1 MTSKMSSSITPK
13 LEKHLPFLKWAK
25 NYNLQTFIKDIIAG
39 ITVCGIHIPQ
49 GITYG
54 NLLAGQAPKY
64 GLYTS
69 FIPVIVYAFLGTS
82 QHISTGTYAI
92 LCLLIGETISEI
104 HPDLPGNATA
114 EQWEEL
120 YSIRILDVSA
130 MTFYISVILIVS
142 YFLNAGFLV
151 RYLSV
156 PMMNGFTAGAAV
168 HIFSS
173 QVSTLFGLDIERQTG
188 PGKLVK
194 LYREIVFGLIDLNE
208 ETKPRTIASL
218 VFGISLI
225 AILIV
230 VRFVNSKCK
239 EKYSTFKNLVRLPQ
253 FGHF

>member
-1 MTSKMSSSITPK
+1 MTHFKNSQKY
-13 LEKHLPFLKWAK
+13 EKFLPFLKWAK
-25 NYNLQTFIKDIIAG
+25 PYKIKTFIKDIIAG

-54 NLLAGQAPKY
+54 NLLAGQSPKY

-104 HPDLPGNATA
+104 HPDIPRNSTVQ
-114 EQWEEL
+114 EWEEL
-120 YSIRILDVSA
+120 YTLRILDVSA
-130 MTFYISVILIVS
+130 MTFYIGVVLIIF
-142 YFLNAGFLV
+142 YFLNAGLLV

-173 QVSTLFGLDIERQTG
+173 QVSTLFGVQIERQKG

-194 LYREIVFGLIDLNE
+194 MYNE
-208 ETKPRTIASL
+208 WGKTKN
-218 VFGISLI
+218 FQ
-225 AILIV
+225 
-230 VRFVNSKCK
+230 F
-239 EKYSTFKNLVRLPQ
+239 FKRR
-253 FGHF
+253 